1 MGNCKSLFRRSKEG
15 DAHGTW
21 ATRRA
26 NPAAIV
32 NHQKA
37 CKPSDF
43 IRAFSIG
50 QAFHAKKGMTKA
62 PAKLNCSA
70 CGQFIV
76 EGKGEQKFYAC
87 ISCWKM
93 GHALGI
99 CATCF
104 QNERYCLSDSEG
116 EAGSAAPEP
125 RAHLAKRISNGSMT
139 GSVGVETVVPPP
151 LAMDPSPPSSESE
164 NELQLPGAVVEE
176 KKTKT
181 GRRRQSV
188 SRAPRARRTSVSPV
202 SPSSPVELE
211 TEDLS
216 DSPSVSEPPGET
228 SKGKV
233 LSSQTSMKSTQLS
246 TQGSMSSLGPRRLSS
261 QNSLVPP
268 SDGSPS
274 PQKGLRRLSTQ
285 ELHATSGPTKSQSA
299 PNLKRRMSLPPVS
312 PDGSPVPKQAA
323 KKPTRRMST
332 QVSMKSEPPE
342 GDASAGSNAA
352 NGSNGPTPEATPK
365 RKPQGRR
372 MSTQQS
378 FKSTGTAG
386 SSRRQSLA
394 AAPEAAAEARRPST
408 SGGKRRN
415 SGAKN
420 TAVDD
425 EEKRQTEEQRR
436 QSNASQRSVEHLH
449 RREQAPLPSGL
460 WSATFIE
467 GRKKHT
473 RKEERHLIFTAD
485 GYISGAGQFNSSLE
499 GRFKL
504 PHVNWTETYSWGTI
518 KVKAEV
524 CKVPLRLEGTFETSD
539 QGSGHV
545 TFLPANSGV

>member
-15 DAHGTW
+15 DSNW

-26 NPAAIV
+26 NPSAIV
-32 NHQKA
+32 NHQQA
-37 CKPSDF
+37 CKSSDF

-50 QAFHAKKGMTKA
+50 QAFHTKKGMTKVA
-62 PAKLNCSA
+62 PVKLNCSA

-76 EGKGEQKFYAC
+76 EATGEQKFYAC
-87 ISCWKM
+87 VSCWRM

-99 CATCF
+99 CTTCF
-104 QNERYCLSDSEG
+104 QNERYCLSDSEDG
-116 EAGSAAPEP
+116 PAPQP

-139 GSVGVETVVPPP
+139 GSVGIETVVPPP
-151 LAMDPSPPSSESE
+151 LVMDPSPPSSESE
-164 NELQLPGAVVEE
+164 DELQLPGAVVEE
-176 KKTKT
+176 KKKT
-181 GRRRQSV
+181 GRRRQST
-188 SRAPRARRTSVSPV
+188 SRARARRTS
-202 SPSSPVELE
+202 VELE

-216 DSPSVSEPPGET
+216 DSPSVSDPPGET

-246 TQGSMSSLGPRRLSS
+246 TQGSMSSFKSGSRRLSS
-261 QNSLVPP
+261 QNSLLVPP

-285 ELHATSGPTKSQSA
+285 ELHATSPGPTKSQSA
-299 PNLKRRMSLPPVS
+299 PSLKRRMSSPTIS
-312 PDGSPVPKQAA
+312 PDGSPMPKQVA

-332 QVSMKSEPPE
+332 QGPMKSTPPD

-352 NGSNGPTPEATPK
+352 NVSNGPTPEATPK
-365 RKPQGRR
+365 RKPGRR

-378 FKSTGTAG
+378 FKSTGTGG
-386 SSRRQSLA
+386 SARRQSLA
-394 AAPEAAAEARRPST
+394 VPLEEAANSTSSAPRRPST

-420 TAVDD
+420 TADD
-425 EEKRQTEEQRR
+425 EEKRAEEQRR
-436 QSNASQRSVEHLH
+436 QSDASQRSVEHLH
-449 RREQAPLPSGL
+449 RRDQAPLPSGV
-460 WSATFIE
+460 WSAIFVE

-473 RKEERHLIFTAD
+473 RKEERHLIFTVD

-504 PHVNWTETYSWGTI
+504 PNVNWTETYSWGTI
-518 KVKAEV
+518 KVKAEL

-539 QGSGHV
+539 SGSGSV
-545 TFLPANSGV
+545 TFLPADSGV